1 MPLDPG
7 AAGGQEVVG
16 VHRTVHQ
23 GVPHAA
29 KSRVTATLC
38 QDHDGDGHINTSC
51 DVTCKL
57 RSEPRHERQR
67 AVVDY
72 MERGQMVKLF
82 AEDEENRVEEVN
94 KL

>member
-1 MPLDPG
+1 M
-7 AAGGQEVVG
+7 
-16 VHRTVHQ
+16 HQ

-57 RSEPRHERQR
+57 WSEPRHERQR
-67 AVVDY
+67 AVMDD
-72 MERGQMVKLF
+72 MERGQMVKLL
-82 AEDEENRVEEVN
+82 AENEENRVKEVDE
-94 KL
+94 L